1 MNVDCLRGMNEDSSM
16 SCDKKANKLL
26 LPIRPQNNSR
36 TLDNVR
42 TKSKIVLP
50 NEKHTGHSHHRE
62 KFEAKP
68 DNASV
73 RL

>member
-16 SCDKKANKLL
+16 PCDKKANKLL
-26 LPIRPQNNSR
+26 LPIRPQNNGR

-68 DNASV
+68 DYASV